1 MNIHERIALQREA
14 VRLDQAAGL
23 NLQDRGEARHKE
35 YRRRHDL
42 LINLRELI
50 IKHDKA
56 ILGALTKDLGKSAGE
71 GYMSEVGIV
80 LGEIR
85 YLLKHLKKWMK
96 PIPIASSLAVF
107 PSRSMRCP
115 EPYGLVLIMSP
126 WNYPFQLTM
135 LPLIGA
141 IAAGNRCIVK
151 PSSQSPATSRVMA
164 EIISAWA
171 PPELV
176 SVVQGSHQ
184 QWQQLLDERF
194 DYIFFTGSPVAGR
207 YVMKKAAEHLTPLT
221 LELGGKSPC
230 IVDETADLELA
241 ARRIAFGKAINAGQ
255 TCVAPDYLLV
265 HSSVKD
271 KLLALIS
278 QTWESFYGKQVL
290 ASADWPRIIGA
301 RHYSRL
307 MELLRDEDVY
317 CGGVGDGE
325 RIAPTLLD
333 NVSWNAP
340 VMREEIFGPILPVI
354 SYSSLQQ
361 AADMI
366 NKREKPLALYL
377 FSQSD
382 ECVDAVVRAIPFG
395 GGCVNDT
402 LIQLGNPRLPFGG
415 IGSSGMGSY
424 HGKQS
429 FDTFTHYKSVMRRG
443 KPDFPFRYP
452 PYTDKKLSLLRQFL
466 K

>member
-1 MNIHERIALQREA
+1 MNIHESASLQREA
-14 VRLDQAAGL
+14 ISRDRAAGL
-23 NLQDRGEARHKE
+23 SPQDRGEARRRE
-35 YRRRHDL
+35 YTRRHDL
-42 LINLRELI
+42 LKSLRELVL
-50 IKHDKA
+50 KHEKA
-56 ILGALTKDLGKSAGE
+56 ILDALTKDLGKSAGE
-71 GYMSEVGIV
+71 GYMTEVGIV
-80 LGEIR
+80 LGEIS
-85 YLLKHLKKWMK
+85 YLLRHLKKWMK
-96 PIPIASSLAVF
+96 PVRVASSLAVF
-107 PSRSMRCP
+107 PSASMRYP

-141 IAAGNRCIVK
+141 IAAGNRCMVK
-151 PSSQSPATSRVMA
+151 ASSQSPATSRIMA
-164 EIISAWA
+164 ELISAWA

-176 SVVQGSHQ
+176 TVVPGGHQ
-184 QWQQLLDERF
+184 ERQTLLDERF
-194 DYIFFTGSPVAGR
+194 DYIFFTGSPNAGR
-207 YVMKKAAEHLTPLT
+207 YVMRKAAEHLTPLT

-265 HSSVKD
+265 HAGVKD

-278 QTWESFYGKQVL
+278 ENWEGFYGKQAVT
-290 ASADWPRIIGA
+290 SPDWPKIIGA
-301 RHYSRL
+301 RHYGRL
-307 MELLRDEDVY
+307 MEMIKDEDIY
-317 CGGVGDGE
+317 CGGIGDGQ
-325 RIAPTLLD
+325 RIAPTLLN
-333 NVSWNAP
+333 NVSWEAP

-354 SYSSLQQ
+354 SYTSLEQ
-361 AADMI
+361 AADMVSS
-366 NKREKPLALYL
+366 REKPHALYL

-382 ECVDAVVRAIPFG
+382 ECIDAVVRAIPFG

-415 IGSSGMGSY
+415 VGTSGMGSY